1 MRGRK
6 KTPAIIHH
14 LHGNPGR
21 RPINDQEPKPE
32 TGVPKKPDFL
42 SATAKKYWNYHA
54 KRLDQAGILSKVD
67 LGILAAYCT
76 ALATLDKAEKM
87 LAEHGYTQQTE
98 AGEKKSPWVLIAK

>member
-42 SATAKKYWNYHA
+42 SPTAKKYWNYHA

-87 LAEHGYTQQTE
+87 LAEHGYTNRQKR
-98 AGEKKSPWVLIAK
+98 ARKKRPGF